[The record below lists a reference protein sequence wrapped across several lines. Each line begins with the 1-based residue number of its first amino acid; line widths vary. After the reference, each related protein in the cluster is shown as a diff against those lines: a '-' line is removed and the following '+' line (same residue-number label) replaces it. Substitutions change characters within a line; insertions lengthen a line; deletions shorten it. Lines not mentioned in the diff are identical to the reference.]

1 MRARLDLFPAAERT
15 AASALIISHLANWL
29 SQRSKPGT
37 IGLFAALP
45 REPVLAGL
53 PLLLPGWRFA
63 YPRASPGGDMDFYLV
78 TDPASQL
85 RTGGFGILEPDP
97 ARSPLVDPSNLSII
111 LCPGEAFTPAGHRL
125 GKGGGFYDRFLERT
139 PSTTLLVGIAFAS
152 QVIPSLPVDPHDR
165 HVSFLATEL
174 GLTPVTSS

>member
-1 MRARLDLFPAAERT
+1 MRAHLERLPAAERS
-15 AASALIISHLANWL
+15 AASALITTHLANWL
-29 SQRSKPGT
+29 SQRTEPGT

-53 PLLLPGWRFA
+53 PRLLPGWRFA
-63 YPRASPGGDMDFYLV
+63 YPRASAAGQMDFHLV

-97 ARSPLVDPSNLSII
+97 ARSPLLDPSDLSII

-125 GKGGGFYDRFLERT
+125 GKGGGFYDRFLART
-139 PSTTLLVGIAFAS
+139 PSSTLLVGIAFAT
-152 QVIPSLPVDPHDR
+152 QITPSLPVDPHDR
-165 HVSFLATEL
+165 HVSFLANEH
-174 GLTPVTSS
+174 GLTAVTGS